1 MVLDLAL
8 GNWASRKNS
17 SVCHGLEVTVAHYP
31 PGTSRWNPIE
41 HRLFAEISKNRAGI
55 RLVTYKT
62 MLKYIRSTKTTTG
75 LKIKAHLVRK
85 KYKKGNKV
93 PDEQMSQIQIDRHDT
108 LPDWNY
114 TITPRKM

>member
-1 MVLDLAL
+1 MVLDLAP

-31 PGTSRWNPIE
+31 PGISRWNPIE
-41 HRLFAEISKNRAGI
+41 QRLFGEISKNWASI
-55 RLVTYKT
+55 SLVTYET

-93 PDEQMSQIQIDRHDT
+93 PD
-108 LPDWNY
+108 
-114 TITPRKM
+114 